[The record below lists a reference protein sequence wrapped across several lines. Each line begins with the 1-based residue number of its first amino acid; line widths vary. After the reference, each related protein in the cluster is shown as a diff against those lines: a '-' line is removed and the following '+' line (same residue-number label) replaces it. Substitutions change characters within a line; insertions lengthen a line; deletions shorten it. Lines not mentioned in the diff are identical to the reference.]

1 MLPWWLSGKEP
12 TCQSRRRDLIPDQK
26 NPLEKQTA
34 THSSILAWE
43 IPWTE
48 EPEGATVHGVT
59 KGIRYNLA
67 TKQYQCQNY
76 QEQMTRG
83 KSILLLKKKKVNC
96 VKVYSCSVA
105 QSCPTLCDPMDCS
118 TSGFPVL
125 HHLLEFAQTHIHWVA
140 NEVYSS
146 CSILNVCLIA
156 FFGCKPYNHHHI
168 QDDSII
174 QESFLLLILC

>member
-48 EPEGATVHGVT
+48 EPGGATVHGVT

-83 KSILLLKKKKVNC
+83 KSILLLKKKKSIVSRYI
-96 VKVYSCSVA
+96 VV
-105 QSCPTLCDPMDCS
+105 Q
-118 TSGFPVL
+118 
-125 HHLLEFAQTHIHWVA
+125 LLSRVQLFATPWTAAHQVSLSFTI
-140 NEVYSS
+140 SS
-146 CSILNVCLIA
+146 SLLRHTFI
-156 FFGCKPYNHHHI
+156 
-168 QDDSII
+168 
-174 QESFLLLILC
+174 ESLMRYIVHAPF